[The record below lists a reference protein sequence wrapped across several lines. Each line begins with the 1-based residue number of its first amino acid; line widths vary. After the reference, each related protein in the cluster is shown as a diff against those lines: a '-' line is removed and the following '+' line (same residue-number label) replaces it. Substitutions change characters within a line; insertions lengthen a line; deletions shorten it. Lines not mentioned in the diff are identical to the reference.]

1 MSVLLASFKICL
13 YKLSREE
20 KTGHFSLLAV
30 GVLSEMELSRCR
42 DNHSSNIVQ
51 ILFKVP
57 RLTKTKSAKFVS
69 DEQKGSHHHKL
80 VFVYNCSFVQ
90 EHILA
95 FKDLKICISTN
106 NALPHSGIMYIYYDW
121 CFFKT
126 NYMYT

>member
-95 FKDLKICISTN
+95 FKEAKIYLSTN
-106 NALPHSGIMYIYYDW
+106 NALPAATHCTMIGV
-121 CFFKT
+121 F
-126 NYMYT
+126 

>member
-30 GVLSEMELSRCR
+30 GVLSEMELSRCL

-90 EHILA
+90 EQILA
-95 FKDLKICISTN
+95 LNKVAKIFTRTN
-106 NALPHSGIMYIYYDW
+106 NALPHSGIMYIL
-121 CFFKT
+121 
-126 NYMYT
+126 